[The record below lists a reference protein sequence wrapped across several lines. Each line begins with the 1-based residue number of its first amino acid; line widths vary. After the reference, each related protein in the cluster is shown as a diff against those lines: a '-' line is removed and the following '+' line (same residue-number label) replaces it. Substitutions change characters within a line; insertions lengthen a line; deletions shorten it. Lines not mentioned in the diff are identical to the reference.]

1 MKELE
6 YLLARAGELEA
17 FAAAESD
24 PKVRAGLEALAKDC
38 RALAETI
45 KKRMNGNH

>member
-17 FAAAESD
+17 FAADEAD
-24 PKVRAGLEALAKDC
+24 PKVRARLETLAKEC
-38 RALAETI
+38 RSLAETI